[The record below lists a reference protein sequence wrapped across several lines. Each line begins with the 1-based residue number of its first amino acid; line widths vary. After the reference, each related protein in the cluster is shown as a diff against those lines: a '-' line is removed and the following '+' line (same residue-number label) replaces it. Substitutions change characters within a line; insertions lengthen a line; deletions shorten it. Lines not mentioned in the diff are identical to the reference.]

1 MPLTSSL
8 VRNTKPETKQRK
20 LFDERGL
27 FLLVKPNGGK
37 LWRFKHRFDGKE
49 KLLSLG
55 VYPDVSLK
63 DARERRDDARKL
75 VANGIDPSE
84 NRKAEKLAKGGGN
97 CFEAVAREWYA
108 KYSTNWSAD
117 HGGRIIR
124 RLERDIFPWIGG
136 KPIAGVTAPELLSV
150 IQRIEKRGA
159 SGRNIAGDGWV

>member
-1 MPLTSSL
+1 MPRTNTT
-8 VRNTKPETKQRK
+8 VRNAKPEAKPRK

-27 FLLVKPNGGK
+27 FLLVSPNGSK
-37 LWRFKHRFDGKE
+37 WWRFKYRFNGKE

-75 VANGIDPSE
+75 VANGVDPSE
-84 NRKAEKLAKGGGN
+84 NRKAEKLARGGGN
-97 CFEAVAREWYA
+97 CFEVVAREWYA

-136 KPIAGVTAPELLSV
+136 KPRSEEHTSELQSH
-150 IQRIEKRGA
+150 
-159 SGRNIAGDGWV
+159 